1 MMDLKFFPK
10 PGKKESTKVLK
21 ELGGDIL
28 WLVLST
34 LRIVVEKNKVNG
46 ENVTQPSLNS
56 IFI

>member
-1 MMDLKFFPK
+1 MDLKFAPK
-10 PGKKESTKVLK
+10 PDKRGSTKVLK
-21 ELGGDIL
+21 ELGEDIL
-28 WLVLST
+28 GLVLST

>member
-1 MMDLKFFPK
+1 MMNLKFFPK
-10 PGKKESTKVLK
+10 PGKRESTKVLK
-21 ELGGDIL
+21 ELGGNIL

-46 ENVTQPSLNS
+46 ENVTQTSLNS